1 MKIALVQDLHCG
13 AGWRDFS
20 FLKIVTDTG
29 IVGYSE
35 YLEGFGSPGLT
46 GVIRRLGELII
57 GEDPRPVEAVVTRL
71 RLVTR
76 HVPGGMAAQAIAAIE
91 NALYDIKARDLE
103 VPVAALF
110 GGPYRTRLPVYWS
123 HCGTFRLNH
132 HEAMG
137 VPQPRSLDD
146 IRALGREVRDSGVG
160 SLKTNIFLFGD
171 GEPQVYMPGFGRT
184 TGGPELNAEPWL
196 VDTICRQMQAFR
208 DGAGPDIGLKLDL
221 NFNFRTEGYLRVARA
236 LEPLGLDWLE
246 LDIFEPDA
254 LARIRG
260 RAPMS
265 IASLESL
272 FGRRQYRSY
281 FDAGAVDVA
290 IVDVPWN
297 GIAESIRI
305 ANLAEIH
312 EVNVAAHNFNG
323 HLGTLMGAHFC
334 AAVPNFRVL
343 ETDYEDVTWKDGIF
357 DPPPVIENGELL
369 LPDTPGWGTTIN
381 EEALAAHPPANRL
394 WIGSRDG

>member
-1 MKIALVQDLHCG
+1 MKIETVQDLHCG

-29 IVGYSE
+29 ITGYSE

-57 GEDPRPVEAVVTRL
+57 GQDPRPVEAVTSRL
-71 RLVTR
+71 KLVTR
-76 HVPGGMAAQAIAAIE
+76 HVPGGMAAQAVAAIE
-91 NALYDIKARDLE
+91 NALYDIKARDLG
-103 VPVAALF
+103 VPVVALF

-132 HEAMG
+132 HGAMG

-146 IRALGREVRDSGVG
+146 IRALGHEVRDSGIG
-160 SLKTNIFLFGD
+160 SLKTNIFLFGS

-184 TGGPELNAEPWL
+184 AGGPELNAEPWL
-196 VDTICRQMQAFR
+196 VETIRAQMQAFR
-208 DGAGPDIGLKLDL
+208 DGAGPDVGLKLDL
-221 NFNFRTEGYLRVARA
+221 NFNFRTEGYIRIARA
-236 LEPLGLDWLE
+236 LESLDMDWLE
-246 LDIFEPDA
+246 LDIYQPGA
-254 LARIRG
+254 LRQIRD

-272 FGRRQYRSY
+272 FGRRQYQQY
-281 FDAGAVDVA
+281 FAAGAVDVA

-297 GIAESIRI
+297 GIAESVRI
-305 ANLAEIH
+305 ANLAEMH
-312 EVNVAAHNFNG
+312 EINVAAHNFNG
-323 HLGTLMGAHFC
+323 HLGTVMGAHFC

-343 ETDYEDVTWKDGIF
+343 ETDYEDVTWKDEIF
-357 DPPPVIENGELL
+357 DPPPVIEDGALV
-369 LPDTPGWGTTIN
+369 LPDTPGWGITIN
-381 EEALAAHPPANRL
+381 EDALAAHPPANRM
-394 WIGSRDG
+394 WIGGQDG